1 MSLITRRNLLK
12 TAAAGLAAPAL
23 GRAAFAAEP
32 LKIGYIYLGPIGD
45 FGWTWAHNKGRLALD
60 AALKGQVVT
69 SYVENVKEDASAIP
83 ILKDLAQQGNKLIF
97 TTSYGYMDQ
106 TIEVAKQFPDVKFE
120 HCTGY
125 KHADNVGTY
134 NSRFHQ
140 GRAVEGTLAGHL
152 SKSGVIGYLG
162 SYKVPE
168 VVLGVNAF
176 TLAAQAVN
184 PKITTKLIM
193 IDSWFDPAKEAA
205 AVQTLINLGA
215 DVIAQHTDSPAGLQV
230 CEQHKVWCFGQG
242 ADMKKFAPED
252 AAHRD
257 RGHLG
262 ALLHLARQ
270 GGPRRKLEAGRRL
283 VGLQGRH
290 GRHVAFQPRGACRRK
305 GRGRESDRGL
315 EGRQLR
321 RLHRPDRRSDRQGA
335 RRQGP
340 EDRRQGPRR
349 HRLVRQ
355 GRAELTR
362 TTSARS
368 TGRAGQER
376 AGAGRPSPAFLC
388 LQFGRDGNSGRRS
401 FANPTKPGSY
411 KRGARRRKIGR
422 P

>member
-1 MSLITRRNLLK
+1 MK

-23 GRAAFAAEP
+23 GRAAFAADP

-60 AALKGQVVT
+60 EALKGQVVT

-140 GRAVEGTLAGHL
+140 GRSVEGTIAGHM

-205 AVQTLINLGA
+205 AVQTLINLSA

-242 ADMKKFAPED
+242 ADMKKFAPKTQLTAIED
-252 AAHRD
+252 IWGPYYISRAKAVLDGSWKPDDAWWGFKEGTVVMSPFSAAM
-257 RGHLG
+257 
-262 ALLHLARQ
+262 
-270 GGPRRKLEAGRRL
+270 PEA
-283 VGLQGRH
+283 VQTAANK
-290 GRHVAFQPRGACRRK
+290 VI
-305 GRGRESDRGL
+305 
-315 EGRQLR
+315 
-321 RLHRPDRRSDRQGA
+321 
-335 RRQGP
+335 
-340 EDRRQGPRR
+340 
-349 HRLVRQ
+349 
-355 GRAELTR
+355 
-362 TTSARS
+362 
-368 TGRAGQER
+368 AGWK
-376 AGAGRPSPAFLC
+376 
-388 LQFGRDGNSGRRS
+388 D
-401 FANPTKPGSY
+401 GSY
-411 KRGARRRKIGR
+411 DVFSGPIADQTGKERLAKDQRMEDKDLAVIDWYVQGVQS
-422 P
+422 